1 METQLGKEFYLV
13 FTSRQWY
20 PRKQPVAIFWK
31 EDDFNKWVEKIGDI
45 HEAYEVYKMKRNEDG
60 TLEMLEQIR

>member
-1 METQLGKEFYLV
+1 MDKEFYLV
-13 FTSRQWY
+13 FTSRKWFE
-20 PRKQPVAIFWK
+20 RKSPVAIFYGK
-31 EDDFNKWVEKIGDI
+31 DDFDNWIDKIGDI